1 MMVGIDVC
9 HDKMVSSGF
18 VQQQTKQV
26 MRDAS
31 TVGFIASYDQH
42 FSAFHGSIA
51 FQGRYEEYVRTSR
64 ELMKRNLEAYK
75 VKNRA
80 YPASVL
86 IFRDGV
92 GDSQLKVFVDEEIK
106 VHAHTRFLSRDSVS
120 CCMCRIDFTRTHC
133 DYYCVVCSLQ
143 EFEQSFR
150 DLAISPKLTV
160 VVVQKRLSARLFE
173 KNTDGRG
180 GAFKSP
186 TPGTVVDT
194 QITSAILWDYF
205 LVPCTAPPGAS
216 ARPTRFIVLRDDIR
230 FTADQIEELSMR
242 CCCFYVNWNGPVRV
256 PHVAMYAHKMAY
268 LFGKYIR
275 GNPHPALGDKLFY
288 L

>member
-9 HDKMVSSGF
+9 HDKMASGGF
-18 VQQQTKQV
+18 VPPQTKRV
-26 MRDAS
+26 TRDAS

-51 FQGRYEEYVRTSR
+51 FQGRYEEFVRSSR
-64 ELMKRNLEAYK
+64 ELMTRSLECYK
-75 VKNRA
+75 QKNTV
-80 YPASVL
+80 YPSSVL
-86 IFRDGV
+86 VWRDGV
-92 GDSQLKVFVDEEIK
+92 GDSQLRVFVDEEM
-106 VHAHTRFLSRDSVS
+106 R
-120 CCMCRIDFTRTHC
+120 
-133 DYYCVVCSLQ
+133 

-150 DLAISPKLTV
+150 DLGIQPKLTV

-173 KNTDGRG
+173 MCGGEQCPQRPRCNGRSR
-180 GAFKSP
+180 FHSP

-194 QITSAILWDYF
+194 HITSAVLWDYL
-205 LVPCTAPPGAS
+205 LVPCTAPPGAC
-216 ARPTRFIVLRDDIR
+216 ARPTRFIVVRDELG
-230 FTADQIEELSMR
+230 FTADQIEKLSMR
-242 CCCFYVNWNGPVRV
+242 CCCFYVNWNGPVRA

-275 GNPHPALGDKLFY
+275 GDPHPALGDKLFY